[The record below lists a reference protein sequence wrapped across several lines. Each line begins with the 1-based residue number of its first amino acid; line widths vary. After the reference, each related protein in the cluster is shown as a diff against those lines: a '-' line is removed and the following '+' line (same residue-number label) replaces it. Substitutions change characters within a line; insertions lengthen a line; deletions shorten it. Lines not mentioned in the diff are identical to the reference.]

1 MIVSVNQ
8 TAAGRLDSL
17 PAPFFYCAN
26 GKVPVCPSCKFSSRS
41 LRARA
46 RYYIILYF
54 TPLSF
59 TILYSSLLYFVA
71 DCQYFSQ
78 RCQHL
83 NEKRQQLH
91 QKM

>member
-26 GKVPVCPSCKFSSRS
+26 DKVPVCPSCKFSSRS

-46 RYYIILYF
+46 RYLYIILYF
-54 TPLSF
+54 TLLPSP
-59 TILYSSLLYFVA
+59 LLYFTLL
-71 DCQYFSQ
+71 YFTLLRIVSIF
-78 RCQHL
+78 L
-83 NEKRQQLH
+83 KDVSI
-91 QKM
+91 

>member
-1 MIVSVNQ
+1 MIVSVDQ

-46 RYYIILYF
+46 RFIY
-54 TPLSF
+54 F

>member
-1 MIVSVNQ
+1 MIVSVDQ

-46 RYYIILYF
+46 RYYILYYTLLPSPLLYF
-54 TPLSF
+54 T
-59 TILYSSLLYFVA
+59 LLYFTLLRIVSIFLK
-71 DCQYFSQ
+71 DVSI
-78 RCQHL
+78 
-83 NEKRQQLH
+83 
-91 QKM
+91 